1 MAPASMDKIQALLT
15 PVVEQLGFDLEAV
28 EITRAGNRSAIAVIV
43 DRDGGIDLDV
53 VASVSR
59 AVSEVLDESDLSGTT
74 AYVLE
79 VSSPGISR
87 PLSLAR
93 HWRRNVSRL
102 VEVARTD
109 GSAVTGRIIAADE
122 ESVELERPE
131 GNITIPFVQVD
142 RAIVQIEFNRRGG
155 EDN

>member
-1 MAPASMDKIQALLT
+1 MDKIQALLT

>member
-1 MAPASMDKIQALLT
+1 VAPASMDKIQALLT